1 MSYQALYRIYSP
13 KDLNEVYG
21 QNVAVNIL
29 KNAVM
34 NDKFG
39 HAYMFTGSRGCGKT
53 SVAKIMSRL
62 VNCENRSEGKICGVC
77 NNCLNSELTSC
88 VDIIEIDAASN
99 NGVDE
104 IRELKNKV
112 SLIPTSLKYKVYII
126 DEVHM
131 LSIGAFNA
139 LLKTLE
145 EPPEHVMFILATTE
159 LHKVPITIVSR
170 CQTIE
175 FKKINN
181 KDMFNRLK
189 EISNMENINITDD
202 ALNEIVN
209 VSDGGLR
216 DAIGMLDM
224 ATSYT
229 NDQITDEDIYAIN
242 GNISNDEIEYMTEQ
256 LLKKNTNTV
265 ISLINDYYNNG
276 KDLVKIIEKM
286 IISLK
291 NTMIKNNDTNICLV
305 LKKMTEALE
314 KMKNSSIGKI
324 YFEVAVFE
332 LNNKNDSNN
341 EIIQEK
347 TELTEKS
354 TNNVE
359 KNIETSNISTKTDV
373 EIKEEKILT
382 KPVEENKN
390 IENVLE
396 KDNNVDV
403 ENLKRIR
410 INNTFVEVN
419 KQSLQKIKDNWDKLN
434 DFTFD
439 KDYGAIACELLDAL
453 PVAASEKYLMLSYSY
468 ASFVEKGNCY
478 IDKYERVLKNILNI
492 ENKVIFVTNDEWDK
506 IKNEYIINIK
516 NNVKYNYIDEK
527 DCYSQKN
534 INNEEESINLTR
546 SSDLVEKA
554 NELFNIEKIEIKGE

>member
-1 MSYQALYRIYSP
+1 MSYQALYRKYRP

-21 QNVAVNIL
+21 QNIAVNIL

-34 NDKFG
+34 NNKFG
-39 HAYMFTGSRGCGKT
+39 HAYLFTGSRGCGKT

-62 VNCENRSEGKICGVC
+62 INCENSTEGNICGKC
-77 NNCLNSELTSC
+77 SNCLTSELTSC

-112 SLIPTSLKYKVYII
+112 SLIPSSLKYKVYII

-145 EPPEHVMFILATTE
+145 EPPEHVVFILATTE

-181 KDMFNRLK
+181 KDMFDRLK
-189 EISNMENINITDD
+189 EISNLENITISDD
-202 ALNEIVN
+202 AITEIVN

-216 DAIGMLDM
+216 DAVGMLDM
-224 ATSYT
+224 ATSYS
-229 NDQITDEDIYAIN
+229 NNQITEEDIYAIN
-242 GNISNDEIEYMTEQ
+242 GNISNEEIDYLTEQ

-265 ISLINDYYNNG
+265 ISLINEYYNNG
-276 KDLVKIIEKM
+276 KDLIKILEKIIVA
-286 IISLK
+286 LK
-291 NTMIKNNDTNICLV
+291 DKMIKNNDTNICSI
-305 LKKMTEALE
+305 LKKMSDALE
-314 KMKNSSIGKI
+314 KMKNSNIGKI

-332 LNNKNDSNN
+332 LSSQEINTDKYNQVNNV
-341 EIIQEK
+341 I
-347 TELTEKS
+347 EKS
-354 TNNVE
+354 TKNVE
-359 KNIETSNISTKTDV
+359 KNIEVNKEKIEQSKDDDKQK
-373 EIKEEKILT
+373 EIKESEKKQNEEI
-382 KPVEENKN
+382 VEKKVSNF
-390 IENVLE
+390 NVE
-396 KDNNVDV
+396 K
-403 ENLKRIR
+403 LKKIR

-419 KQSLQKIKDNWDKLN
+419 KECKQNIINNWNKLN

-439 KDYGAIACELLDAL
+439 KEYGALACELLDAN
-453 PVAASEKYLMLSYSY
+453 PEAASEKYLMLSYNY
-468 ASFVEKGNCY
+468 DSFVDKGNNH
-478 IDKYERVLKNILNI
+478 IEKYEKTLKHVFDLDVKIIFVTKDEWKKIKNDYIKNTKNNIIYNYMDENDCYSNVENNNNEKSSI
-492 ENKVIFVTNDEWDK
+492 ENK
-506 IKNEYIINIK
+506 
-516 NNVKYNYIDEK
+516 
-527 DCYSQKN
+527 
-534 INNEEESINLTR
+534 
-546 SSDLVEKA
+546 SSDLVEKV

>member
-1 MSYQALYRIYSP
+1 MSYQALYRKYRP

-29 KNAVM
+29 KNAIM
-34 NDKFG
+34 NNKFG
-39 HAYMFTGSRGCGKT
+39 HAYLFTGSRGCGKT

-62 VNCENRSEGKICGVC
+62 VNCENHLDGKICGVC
-77 NNCLNSELTSC
+77 NNCINSESTSC

-145 EPPEHVMFILATTE
+145 EPPEHVIFILATTE

-181 KDMFNRLK
+181 KDMFSRLK

-229 NDQITDEDIYAIN
+229 NDQITDEDIFAIN
-242 GNISNDEIEYMTEQ
+242 GNISNEEIEYMTEQ

-265 ISLINDYYNNG
+265 ISLINEYYNNG
-276 KDLVKIIEKM
+276 KDLIKIIEKM
-286 IISLK
+286 IVSLK
-291 NTMIKNNDTNICLV
+291 NTMIKNNDANICLI
-305 LKKMTEALE
+305 LKRMTETLE
-314 KMKNSSIGKI
+314 KMKNSNIGKI

-332 LNNKNDSNN
+332 LNNKSKVYN
-341 EIIQEK
+341 EMVEEVIVQKNESP
-347 TELTEKS
+347 KS
-354 TNNVE
+354 VE
-359 KNIETSNISTKTDV
+359 KNIESSKTEV
-373 EIKEEKILT
+373 EIKKEEPKLVTESVDKIEKT
-382 KPVEENKN
+382 IEIVDKNKTN
-390 IENVLE
+390 I
-396 KDNNVDV
+396 NVD
-403 ENLKRIR
+403 ELKKIR

-419 KQSLQKIKDNWDKLN
+419 KQSLQNIKDNWDKLN
-434 DFTFD
+434 DYTFD
-439 KDYGAIACELLDAL
+439 KDYGAIACELLDAS
-453 PVAASEKYLMLSYSY
+453 PVAASDKYLMLSYNY
-468 ASFVEKGNCY
+468 DSFVEKGNCY
-478 IDKYERVLKNILNI
+478 IDKYERTLNTILGIN
-492 ENKVIFVTNDEWDK
+492 NKVIFVTNDEWEK

-527 DCYSQKN
+527 GCYNQTDN
-534 INNEEESINLTR
+534 NNENQITSVSK